1 MFDEKCN
8 KKILSAEIFNLAR
21 AFEGTE
27 ESASIYGRL
36 GRFFQENDLPTCAV
50 IAFSEAV
57 KRGNT
62 SSEIKAFL
70 KKVKSSPFYEKTFV
84 ITGVLSKMEREEALL
99 EIRKYGGLTS
109 DNPVSRMDYLVL
121 GYQEWSEL
129 NGGVASRKVTKA
141 MELQK
146 KGKDVKIISA
156 DELYAM
162 LENASGQE
170 NG

>member
-70 KKVKSSPFYEKTFV
+70 KKVKSSPFYEKTFDYGRSFQNG
-84 ITGVLSKMEREEALL
+84 TGRSIA
-99 EIRKYGGLTS
+99 
-109 DNPVSRMDYLVL
+109 
-121 GYQEWSEL
+121 
-129 NGGVASRKVTKA
+129 
-141 MELQK
+141 
-146 KGKDVKIISA
+146 
-156 DELYAM
+156 
-162 LENASGQE
+162 
-170 NG
+170 

>member
-1 MFDEKCN
+1 M
-8 KKILSAEIFNLAR
+8 
-21 AFEGTE
+21 
-27 ESASIYGRL
+27 
-36 GRFFQENDLPTCAV
+36 
-50 IAFSEAV
+50 
-57 KRGNT
+57 
-62 SSEIKAFL
+62 
-70 KKVKSSPFYEKTFV
+70 KSSPFYEKTFV

-146 KGKDVKIISA
+146 KGKDVKIISE
-156 DELYAM
+156 DELYSM